1 MEVNFLDREKEIKEY
16 ITKELD
22 LYIDHEIYDEDK
34 DYYIEEDAIYISV
47 DYEEI
52 TIKNNL
58 SILIETEMC
67 STLMEKMLKYLQFV
81 ESLYRKEEKR
91 EIKEPDYLH
100 RHMRAIRIID
110 EFTYIFFEIDGTLYC
125 DCFLQRKK
133 VEHKKYSNLNEFR
146 EFNISHSYPFEEIT
160 IKKTSTGLEF
170 VKEGW

>member
-110 EFTYIFFEIDGTLYC
+110 EFTYIFFEIDGTLYY

-133 VEHKKYSNLNEFR
+133 VEHKKYGNLNEFR

-160 IKKTSTGLEF
+160 IKKTATGLEF